1 MIGAVTILLIAAG
14 TVVLLHLYLYGRLVH
29 SPAGRVRW
37 RVLGAFILL
46 LLAATTVAAAGL
58 QRFLPA
64 RYAVR
69 VTTTDWAVLSWVG
82 YLWLALA
89 LYLALV
95 LVVVEV
101 PRLLVRGRMDPARR
115 RVLARILGGAALL
128 VAGGTVG
135 YGVRE
140 ARTPQLVRR
149 DVPLDRL
156 DPKLDGVTIAVL
168 SDIHLGTINRGPFLA
183 DIVRR
188 VNDETP
194 DMVAVVGDLIDGSV
208 ADLGA
213 QAAPLR
219 NLVGPTFFVTGN
231 HEYFY
236 DAEQWCEFL
245 PTLGVRV
252 LRNERVEVGRWGAGA
267 GAPTF
272 DLAGIDDRTAARSG
286 EPGHGANLT
295 KALAGRD
302 PARTVVLLAHQP
314 VMVDQSSKAGVDL
327 QISGH
332 THGGQFLPFGYLVLL
347 DQPVLAGL
355 TRVGRTW
362 LYVTRGVGFWG
373 PPVRVGAPPEITL
386 LTLRAPTQPAPP
398 NPPASR

>member
-1 MIGAVTILLIAAG
+1 MIGAMTILLIAAG
-14 TVVLLHLYLYGRLVH
+14 TVVVLHAYLYGRLVH
-29 SPAGRVRW
+29 SAAGRARW
-37 RVLGAFILL
+37 RVLGALVLL
-46 LLAATTVAAAGL
+46 LLAASTVAAAGL
-58 QRFLPA
+58 QRFLPPRLA
-64 RYAVR
+64 AR
-69 VTTTDWAVLSWVG
+69 VTLTDWAVLNWVG

-95 LVVVEV
+95 LVVVEI
-101 PRLLVRGRMDPARR
+101 PRRLVRRKLDPGRR
-115 RVLARILGGAALL
+115 RVLARFLGGAALL
-128 VAGGTVG
+128 IAGGTVG

-140 ARTPQLVRR
+140 ARTVQVARR
-149 DVPLDRL
+149 EVTLDKL
-156 DPKLDGVTIAVL
+156 DPKLDGVKIAAL
-168 SDIHLGTINRGPFLA
+168 ADIHLGAINRGPFLA
-183 DIVRR
+183 DLVRR

-194 DMVAVVGDLIDGSV
+194 DLVVLVGDLTDGTV

-213 QAAPLR
+213 AAAPLR

-236 DAEQWCEFL
+236 DAEAWCEFL
-245 PTLGVRV
+245 PKLGVRV
-252 LRNERVEVGRWGAGA
+252 LRNERVTVGRWGAGP
-267 GAPTF
+267 GSPTF

-302 PARTVVLLAHQP
+302 PARPVVLLAHQP
-314 VMVDQSSKAGVDL
+314 VMVDQASKADVDL

-332 THGGQFLPFGYLVLL
+332 THGGQLLPFGYLVLL

-386 LTLRAPTQPAPP
+386 LTLRAPTK
-398 NPPASR
+398 PPASR